1 MYAVCQQAG
10 GRVGVEISL
19 PDVAQRAGIQHHGPV
34 YDAAVQILVEDLE
47 ALEEGERGTTIAAG
61 DHPYGNLFF
70 KLTQKGKEMI
80 EGAGQT
86 GDRGA
91 PGLG

>member
-1 MYAVCQQAG
+1 
-10 GRVGVEISL
+10 
-19 PDVAQRAGIQHHGPV
+19 
-34 YDAAVQILVEDLE
+34 LE

-61 DHPYGNLFF
+61 DHPYSNPFF